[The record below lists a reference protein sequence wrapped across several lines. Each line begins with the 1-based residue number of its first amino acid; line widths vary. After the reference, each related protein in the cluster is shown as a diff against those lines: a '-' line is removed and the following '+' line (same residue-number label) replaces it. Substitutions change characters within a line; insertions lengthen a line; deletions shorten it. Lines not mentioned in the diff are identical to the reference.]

1 MSAEKT
7 QIALIKEN
15 DLSLCESNMLQ
26 AKQLQF
32 ILKPTPAKFVQER
45 PAKGGGKWK
54 FVSGGYIKKVL
65 NIMFGWDWDFEI
77 LEQLIIHGEAVVK
90 GKLTVRTNGKEIVK
104 MQFGNKDIA
113 YKKELVNNE
122 RVPLSIGNDLKAAA
136 TDALKKCA
144 AELGIAQDVYNASEF
159 KEVIIEETIFKDV
172 ALMLT
177 NCENTEEIDAVF
189 FMLNENEQEKYKPL
203 IDALKESFNK

>member
-1 MSAEKT
+1 MSEKT
-7 QIALIKEN
+7 QIALIKQN
-15 DLSLCESNMLQ
+15 DLSLCESNLLQ

-32 ILKPTPAKFVQER
+32 ILKPTPTKFIQER

-65 NIMFGWDWDFEI
+65 NIMFGWDRDFTI
-77 LEQLIIHGEAVVK
+77 MEQLIVHGEVVVK
-90 GKLTVRTNGKEIVK
+90 GKLTVRTGGKEIVK
-104 MQFGNKDIA
+104 MQFGNKDIV

-172 ALMLT
+172 ALMLSKCDDKDQLDIVWT
-177 NCENTEEIDAVF
+177 DLTEI
-189 FMLNENEQEKYKPL
+189 EQEKYLPL
-203 IDALKESFNK
+203 FKKLKNGF

>member
-1 MSAEKT
+1 MSEKT
-7 QIALIKEN
+7 QIALIKQN
-15 DLSLCESNMLQ
+15 DLSLCESNLLQ

-32 ILKPTPAKFVQER
+32 ILKPTPTKFIQER

-65 NIMFGWDWDFEI
+65 NIMFGWDWDFTI
-77 LEQLIIHGEAVVK
+77 MEQLIVHGEVVVK
-90 GKLTVRTNGKEIVK
+90 GKLTVRTGGKEIVK
-104 MQFGNKDIA
+104 MQFGNKDIV

-172 ALMLT
+172 ALMLSKCDDKDKLDIVWT
-177 NCENTEEIDAVF
+177 DLTEI
-189 FMLNENEQEKYKPL
+189 EQEKYLPL
-203 IDALKESFNK
+203 FKKLKNGF